1 MISVCVCIL
10 INVRSSVTPHNL
22 ALWNGGGTGLRLGVL
37 NQPKSYESSTLGRR
51 TVRKDN
57 VKLKDDS

>member
-1 MISVCVCIL
+1 MIPVCV
-10 INVRSSVTPHNL
+10 INVRSSVTPQNI
-22 ALWNGGGTGLRLGVL
+22 APLWNGGGAGLRLVGVL